1 MNLPDFETH
10 DNLIDGLDPAKKA
23 SQLAV
28 LSSAGRQL
36 SNLLSVNKTELSR
49 HRASLA
55 PRGRHRAR
63 CFDFSQRRLS
73 LFNSSRVDSHGFQSV
88 AYLLDY
94 SLWNCV
100 YWSVFETF
108 GKQLCVAKIN
118 RMTCTLLF
126 VVLWFL
132 EFKIMKAFTF
142 MSFLVFCLL
151 VLSDRADAQ
160 TPSNDARSGA
170 ELVAKAETPFQQ
182 KDERYRIGY
191 QDKLDI
197 QIFRHPE
204 LAQSVNVNSNGTI
217 NLFRIPTPVMA
228 VCKTERELANDV
240 AEAYKKDYLRN
251 PEVNVVASE
260 QRSQAFAV
268 IGAVEKPGSY
278 FINRRIH
285 LLELLAQAGGP
296 SKEAGSRIL
305 VARTGSTSS
314 CKAGDFV
321 APVSDDIAL
330 LDFKISDVLEAKQNL
345 VMQPGD
351 IVSVMDADVVYVYGN
366 VNKQG
371 QVTIKEPITLT
382 QAIASAE
389 GLKPSSKSR
398 VRILR
403 QKANSLER
411 EEFVFDLSKINK
423 RETQD
428 PYLEPNDVVAV
439 SEDAAKGILR
449 SIGRSITGGL
459 PTIFYRIPV
468 R

>member
-1 MNLPDFETH
+1 
-10 DNLIDGLDPAKKA
+10 
-23 SQLAV
+23 
-28 LSSAGRQL
+28 
-36 SNLLSVNKTELSR
+36 
-49 HRASLA
+49 
-55 PRGRHRAR
+55 
-63 CFDFSQRRLS
+63 
-73 LFNSSRVDSHGFQSV
+73 
-88 AYLLDY
+88 
-94 SLWNCV
+94 
-100 YWSVFETF
+100 
-108 GKQLCVAKIN
+108 
-118 RMTCTLLF
+118 
-126 VVLWFL
+126 
-132 EFKIMKAFTF
+132 MKAFTF

-151 VLSDRADAQ
+151 VLSERADAQ